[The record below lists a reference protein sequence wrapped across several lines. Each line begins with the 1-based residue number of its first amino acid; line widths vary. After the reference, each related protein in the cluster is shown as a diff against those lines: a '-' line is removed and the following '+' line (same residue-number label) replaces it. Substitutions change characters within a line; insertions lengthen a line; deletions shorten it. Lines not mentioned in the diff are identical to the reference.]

1 MKEPRQTHALVTLPV
16 TNFVRYPEE
25 NARHQQE
32 DVNPPEWGIEEDK
45 NESPCV
51 STKNNRRTIK
61 CRNDDKRMQSRA
73 TCEEFRAIA
82 TSKCSA
88 SKLVSKA
95 A

>member
-32 DVNPPEWGIEEDK
+32 DVNSPEWGIEEDK
-45 NESPCV
+45 NDTMCINE
-51 STKNNRRTIK
+51 TNRRTIK
-61 CRNDDKRMQSRA
+61 SKNDDKRMQSRA